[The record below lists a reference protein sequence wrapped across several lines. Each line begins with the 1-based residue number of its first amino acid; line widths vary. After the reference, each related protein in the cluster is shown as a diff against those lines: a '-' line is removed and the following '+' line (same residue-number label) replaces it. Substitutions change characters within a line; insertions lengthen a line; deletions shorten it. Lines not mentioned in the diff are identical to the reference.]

1 LVLNTIK
8 SCLGTRQEPA
18 VEAVASSPSTHV
30 AVVAAAG
37 VAVVIV
43 AGAGAATA
51 DEVLIVGEEATAD
64 EGSTA
69 GEEAATAADT
79 GDEVVAAAEDRRAK
93 SRSMGKFSSS
103 D

>member
-1 LVLNTIK
+1 MVLNTIK

-18 VEAVASSPSTHV
+18 VKAVASSPSTHV
-30 AVVAAAG
+30 AVVT
-37 VAVVIV
+37 V